1 MSGSSKK
8 KLRKE
13 QYEANLTQRQQAEL
27 KEARQLK
34 HYTMGFIVAMV
45 LIVALVIGIAVTPV
59 ITGIINRNTHAIS
72 FGEHELTTV
81 DFSYYYMDEITAY
94 YNKIYNEYYQTYP
107 SFWQMFLLL
116 NVNEPLN
123 EQFYNEEKNVTWADH
138 FVDEATKS
146 AAEVF
151 ALNDDG
157 TKHGFSL
164 SDKEKAS
171 IDSYMSYME
180 LYAEQSGYAS
190 LNAYLEAS
198 YGKGA
203 SKESYRAYYERN
215 AYASA
220 YKKHYSGE
228 LTYTNE
234 QLKEF
239 QDKDNKYMDY
249 TSFTYAYYAL
259 EINSYLEFIGGGKEN
274 ANGIKEYTDE
284 QRKVALETARKDAE
298 KLLNCGATTVI
309 EFDEAIQKL
318 AISLTADKDKKP
330 KSTLYEDVFYPEVG
344 LDEVKT
350 WIAHSDRQKNDI
362 TCIDGKSSTT
372 NEDGTTTEQVNKLN
386 IFMFFERNENLTN
399 LVDVRHILIKPA
411 KSTDEEKKI
420 AKEKAEALLAQW
432 EAGDKTPE
440 SFAELANKNS
450 SDSDGE
456 DGGLYEKVY
465 PGQMV
470 ENFDNWCF
478 DPARKVGDTGIV
490 ETDYGYHVMYFEKYQ
505 DETFRD
511 YMVKLD
517 MVEKDTNTW
526 LESLTKDFPVNT
538 VNTSGLKLDF
548 TFTY

>member
-13 QYEANLTQRQQAEL
+13 QYDANLTQKQQTVR
-27 KEARQLK
+27 KEEQQLK
-34 HYTMGFIVAMV
+34 KYTMGFVITMV
-45 LIVALVIGIAVTPV
+45 LIVALVVGIAVTPV
-59 ITGIINRNTHAIS
+59 ITGIVNRNTHAIS

-81 DFSYYYMDEITAY
+81 DFSYYYMDEITTY
-94 YNKIYNEYYQTYP
+94 YNKIYNQYYESYP

-116 NVNEPLN
+116 NVDQPLN
-123 EQFYNEEKNVTWADH
+123 EQFYDQENNMTWADY
-138 FVDEATKS
+138 FVDEASKS

-157 TKHGFSL
+157 SKHGFKL
-164 SDKEKAS
+164 TEDEEAT
-171 IDSYMSYME
+171 IDSYFAYMK
-180 LYAEQSGYAS
+180 LYAEQSGYSS

-203 SKESYRAYYERN
+203 SEASYREYYTRN

-228 LTYTNE
+228 LTYTTE
-234 QLKEF
+234 QIKEY

-249 TSFTYAYYAL
+249 TSFTYAYYGL
-259 EINSYLEFIGGGKEN
+259 DINSYLEFLGGGTEN
-274 ANGIKEYTDE
+274 ANGVKEYTDA
-284 QRKVALETARKDAE
+284 QKQAALEAARKDAE
-298 KLLNCGATTVI
+298 KLLNCGATTVV

-318 AISLTADKDKKP
+318 AISLTADKDNKP
-330 KSTLYEDVFYPEVG
+330 KSTQYDDVFYPEVG

-362 TCIDGKSSTT
+362 TCIDGKTSTT

-386 IFMFFERNENLTN
+386 IFMFLERNNNLTN

-478 DPARKVGDTGIV
+478 DPARKSGDTGIV
-490 ETDYGYHVMYFEKYQ
+490 ETDYGYHVMYFEKHQ
-505 DETFRD
+505 EETFRE

-517 MVEKDTNTW
+517 LVEQDTNTW
-526 LESLTKDFPVNT
+526 LKALTDAMT
-538 VNTSGLKLDF
+538 VNKINISGLQLDF
-548 TFTY
+548 SYTY

>member
-13 QYEANLTQRQQAEL
+13 QYEANLTQKQQAEL

-34 HYTMGFIVAMV
+34 KYTMGFVIAMV
-45 LIVALVIGIAVTPV
+45 LIVALVIGIVVTPV
-59 ITGIINRNTHAIS
+59 ITSIVNRNTHAIS

-81 DFSYYYMDEITAY
+81 DFSYYYMDAITAY
-94 YNKIYNEYYQTYP
+94 YNKIYSQYYQSYP

-116 NVNEPLN
+116 NVDQPLN
-123 EQFYNEEKNVTWADH
+123 EQFYNEEKNLTWADY
-138 FVDEATKS
+138 FVGEATKT
-146 AAEVF
+146 ATEEF
-151 ALNDDG
+151 ALQDDG
-157 TKHGFSL
+157 AKHGFSL
-164 SDKEKAS
+164 TDEEQAA
-171 IDSYMSYME
+171 IDSDISYME
-180 LYAEQSGYAS
+180 LSVKQSGYSS

-203 SKESYRAYYERN
+203 TKESYRQYCERK

-220 YKKHYSGE
+220 YKKHYSDE
-228 LTYTNE
+228 LSYTKD
-234 QLKEF
+234 QIKEY
-239 QDKDNKYMDY
+239 QDKDNKYLDY
-249 TSFTYAYYAL
+249 TSFTYAYYSL
-259 EINSYLEFIGGGKEN
+259 DINSYLEFIGGGTEN

-298 KLLNCGATTVI
+298 TLLNSGATTVV
-309 EFDEAIQKL
+309 ELDEAIQQL
-318 AISLTADKDKKP
+318 AINLTADEDKKP

-344 LDEVKT
+344 LDDVKA
-350 WIAHSDRQKNDI
+350 WISHNDRQKNDL
-362 TCIDGKSSTT
+362 TCIDGKQTNT

-386 IFMFFERNENLTN
+386 IFMFMERNENLTN

-420 AKEKAEALLAQW
+420 AKEKAEALLAEW

-440 SFAELANKNS
+440 SFAELAKKNS
-450 SDSDGE
+450 ADGNANE
-456 DGGLYEKVY
+456 GGLYEKVY

-478 DPARKVGDTGIV
+478 DPARKSGDAGIV
-490 ETDYGYHVMYFEKYQ
+490 ETEHGYHVMYFEKAQ
-505 DETFRD
+505 EETFREFL
-511 YMVKLD
+511 VKLD
-517 MVEKDTNTW
+517 LVERDTNAW
-526 LESLTKDFPVNT
+526 LETLKNAVTVDT
-538 VNTSGLKLDF
+538 VNISGLKLDF

>member
-13 QYEANLTQRQQAEL
+13 QYDANLTQKQQAAR
-27 KEARQLK
+27 KEAQQLK
-34 HYTMGFIVAMV
+34 KYTMGFVVTMV
-45 LIVALVIGIAVTPV
+45 LIVALVVGIAVTPV
-59 ITGIINRNTHAIS
+59 ITGIVNRNTHAIS

-81 DFSYYYMDEITAY
+81 DFSYYYMDEITTY
-94 YNKIYNEYYQTYP
+94 YNKIYNQYYEAYP

-116 NVNEPLN
+116 NVDQPLN

-138 FVDEATKS
+138 FVDEASKT

-157 TKHGFSL
+157 AKHGFAL
-164 SDKEKAS
+164 TDEQKAS
-171 IDSYMSYME
+171 IDSYFAYMK
-180 LYAEQSGYAS
+180 LYAEQSGYSS

-203 SKESYRAYYERN
+203 SEASYREYYTRN
-215 AYASA
+215 AYATA
-220 YKKHYSGE
+220 YQKHYSGE

-234 QLKEF
+234 QIKEY

-249 TSFTYAYYAL
+249 TSFTYAYYSL
-259 EINSYLEFIGGGKEN
+259 DINTYLEFIGGGKEN
-274 ANGIKEYTDE
+274 ANGVKEYTEE
-284 QRKVALETARKDAE
+284 QKKVALDTARKDAE
-298 KLLNCGATTVI
+298 AILNSGATTVV
-309 EFDEAIQKL
+309 ELDEAIQRL
-318 AISLTADKDKKP
+318 AINFTTDEDKKP

-350 WIAHSDRQKNDI
+350 WIAHTDRQKNDL
-362 TCIDGKSSTT
+362 TCIDGKTSTT
-372 NEDGTTTEQVNKLN
+372 NEDGTTTEQVNVLN
-386 IFMFFERNENLTN
+386 IFMFIERNDNLTN

-478 DPARKVGDTGIV
+478 DPARKSGDTGIV
-490 ETDYGYHVMYFEKYQ
+490 ETDYGYHVMYFEKHQ
-505 DETFRD
+505 EETFRE

-517 MVEKDTNTW
+517 LVEQDTNTW
-526 LESLTKDFPVNT
+526 LEALTDAMT
-538 VNTSGLKLDF
+538 VNKINISGLQLDF
-548 TFTY
+548 SYTY